1 MPKPASAKATA
12 FGSTDRR
19 LPNTPVHITGLA
31 LLAVAAGILISAA
44 IEAAYRD
51 PVTLELL
58 ASAGIVATAG
68 FAMWRATTV
77 PERVSRSAAFM
88 SATTVWFGISIAGA
102 VPFLVTGL
110 LPNAE
115 LALFESVSGFT
126 ATGATVLTPIE
137 GNGHG
142 ILFFRQLTQWFG
154 SMGMVVLAVAVLRT
168 LGVGGM
174 QLISAEAPG
183 PTVDRLAPRVA
194 ETTKHLWT
202 LYVAL
207 TALGAAALLAVGVG
221 PYDAVT
227 HAMTGIATGGFSPHD
242 ASINYFDSVTVEI
255 VIMAIMF
262 VGAVNFALMF
272 NAGRKRTLRP
282 VISNPEFRFYVAIV
296 IAAIGFITLVL
307 VVNDGMSAAT
317 ALRGAAFNVISL
329 ISTCGFGTAD
339 FVQWTPAAQLVLLF
353 LMVTGAMAGS
363 TSGAVK
369 LFRVHVVLKHAA
381 REIRRVRHP
390 RGVFPIKLG
399 DASIGERIVASVL
412 GFVML
417 YFVLAVAGV
426 VVLAFL
432 GADLPTAAG
441 SIATAMGGVGP
452 GLGQTGPAS
461 NFLALNATQRIVMNL
476 YMILG
481 RLELIPVL
489 VTIGLAF
496 KPIQATRGSL
506 FGPRKSRTSRAAP
519 SQPAS
524 DDF

>member
-1 MPKPASAKATA
+1 MPKSATA
-12 FGSTDRR
+12 QATSFGGNDRR
-19 LPNTPVHITGLA
+19 TPNTPAHITGIA
-31 LLAVAAGILISAA
+31 LLAVAGGILVSTAV
-44 IEAAYRD
+44 EAAYGD
-51 PVTLELL
+51 PGTHELL
-58 ASAGIVATAG
+58 ASAGIVATTG
-68 FAMWRATTV
+68 FAMWRTTTTPARISRAT
-77 PERVSRSAAFM
+77 AFA
-88 SATTVWFGISIAGA
+88 SATSVWLGISAAGA
-102 VPFLVTGL
+102 VPFLLTGL
-110 LPNAE
+110 LPNLE
-115 LALFESVSGFT
+115 LAFFESVSGFT
-126 ATGATVLTPIE
+126 ATGATVLSPIE

-142 ILFFRQLTQWFG
+142 VLFFRQMTQWFG

-174 QLISAEAPG
+174 QLLSAEAPG

-194 ETTKHLWT
+194 ETAKHLWT

-207 TALGAAALLAVGVG
+207 TLAGTIALLAVGVG
-221 PYDAVT
+221 PYDAIS

-242 ASINYFDSVTVEI
+242 ASIGYFDSVAVEI

-272 NAGRKRTLRP
+272 YAARHRNLRP
-282 VISNPEFRFYVAIV
+282 VLANAEFRFYAA
-296 IAAIGFITLVL
+296 IAAGATTFITGVL
-307 VVNDGMSAAT
+307 VVNDGEAIPT
-317 ALRGAAFNVISL
+317 ALRGAAFNVVSL
-329 ISTCGFGTAD
+329 MSTCGFGTAD
-339 FVQWTPAAQLVLLF
+339 FVQWAPAAQLVLLF

-369 LFRVHVVLKHAA
+369 LFRIQVALKHAA

-390 RGVFPIKLG
+390 RGVFPIRLG
-399 DASIGERIVASVL
+399 QTSVGERIVAGIL

-426 VVLAFL
+426 VILAFL

-452 GLGQTGPAS
+452 GLGETGPAS
-461 NFLALNATQRIVMNL
+461 NFLALNTPQRVVMDL

-489 VTIGLAF
+489 VTIGVAM
-496 KPIQATRGSL
+496 KPMAQTATTIR
-506 FGPRKSRTSRAAP
+506 RRANAIDWSRRSGRRW
-519 SQPAS
+519 
-524 DDF
+524 

>member
-1 MPKPASAKATA
+1 MLKPARAKATTFDRA
-12 FGSTDRR
+12 DRR
-19 LPNTPVHITGLA
+19 RPNTPTHISGLA
-31 LLAVAAGILISAA
+31 LLAVAAGIFVGAL
-44 IEAAYRD
+44 IEAAYGD
-51 PVTLELL
+51 PETLELL
-58 ASAGIVATAG
+58 ASAGIVAAVG
-68 FAMWRATTV
+68 FTMWRTTTV
-77 PERVSRSAAFM
+77 PQRIGRATAFV
-88 SATTVWFGISIAGA
+88 SATSVWLAISVAGA

-115 LALFESVSGFT
+115 LAFFESVSGFT
-126 ATGATVLTPIE
+126 ATGATVLSPIE

-142 ILFFRQLTQWFG
+142 ILLFRQMTQWFG

-174 QLISAEAPG
+174 QLIAAEAPG

-194 ETTKHLWT
+194 ETAKHLWT

-207 TALGAAALLAVGVG
+207 TALAASALLIVGVG

-242 ASINYFDSVTVEI
+242 ASIGYFDSLAVEI
-255 VIMAIMF
+255 VIMATMF

-272 NAGRKRTLRP
+272 HSVRSRTFRP
-282 VISNPEFRFYVAIV
+282 VLANAEFRFYAAVA
-296 IAAIGFITLVL
+296 AGATAFITLVL
-307 VVNDGMSAAT
+307 VANDDLGVPD

-329 ISTCGFGTAD
+329 MSTCGFGTAD

-369 LFRVHVVLKHAA
+369 LFRIQVAIKHAA

-390 RGVFPIKLG
+390 RGVFPISLG
-399 DASIGERIVASVL
+399 DATVGERIVTGIL
-412 GFVML
+412 GFVMF
-417 YFVLAVAGV
+417 YFVLAVAGIV
-426 VVLAFL
+426 MLAGL

-452 GLGQTGPAS
+452 GLGDTGPAS
-461 NFLALNATQRIVMNL
+461 NFLALDLSQRLVMDL

-489 VTIGLAF
+489 VTIGLATTPVRRLPALRSRHPRRR
-496 KPIQATRGSL
+496 KTR
-506 FGPRKSRTSRAAP
+506 
-519 SQPAS
+519 QEAS
-524 DDF
+524 S